1 MNRRDV
7 QPLIEETRLLK
18 WIQKY
23 RIKIALSGKSLVI
36 KDSRFQPEKTIFIH
50 HLQYTF
56 STTFCGYPR
65 KAEGEVT

>member
-23 RIKIALSGKSLVI
+23 RIKIALSGKSLVN

-50 HLQYTF
+50 HL
-56 STTFCGYPR
+56 
-65 KAEGEVT
+65 

>member
-7 QPLIEETRLLK
+7 QPLIEGTRLLK

-50 HLQYTF
+50 HL
-56 STTFCGYPR
+56 
-65 KAEGEVT
+65 